1 MVIALAEHLSAW
13 LAGKC
18 MKHTTH
24 LGPCPHVSTGRLSS
38 VDPGRTCHICQWQAQ
53 CGQSTSS
60 THISQRYLFSVSH
73 LTTKTPSKW
82 DQIRG
87 YHTLVSCWKPDMER
101 LSNKRRKYK
110 QRSINQPRS
119 DRFNSINLQLIP
131 INSINVQL
139 RYNSR
144 IWQQV
149 QASTRD
155 HLTLY
160 WHQKAKFF
168 FNSEIYFYM
177 ISLTFNN
184 ARPF

>member
-60 THISQRYLFSVSH
+60 TRISQRYLFSVSH

-119 DRFNSINLQLIP
+119 DRFNSINLQLMP

-160 WHQKAKFF
+160 WHQKANFF
-168 FNSEIYFYM
+168 FLILRS
-177 ISLTFNN
+177 ISIWFL
-184 ARPF
+184 